1 MYAPPRHA
9 SHSHA
14 PTHSALIDGLL
25 QTDAYPHPVGRIQLV
40 ETHISWV
47 LLTGQFAYK
56 IKKPVTLGFLD
67 FASLERRRFFCHEEI
82 RLNGFWAPDLYLD
95 VVPIAMQD
103 GEPRIGG
110 DGTAVEFAVR
120 MRQFDQSLRLD
131 LQLESGTLTSDDMLL
146 LAAEIAARHGEADR
160 IPPAGRL
167 LRNTK
172 KLMWDNFDD
181 LIGEIAQDRVSGLH
195 RWTKAALGRHDA
207 LMRARCEQGFYREC
221 HGDLHL
227 GNLVRLADG
236 IKAFDCIEFSDE
248 LRQIDIVADYGF
260 LVMDL
265 VARGRVDLAYV
276 FLNRY
281 LEISGDY
288 EGVTLLRMYFVYRC
302 LVRAKVA
309 AIRRGER
316 GPGESREDDTA
327 TLDHYCELAQSW
339 AADRKPLLVVMNGMS
354 GSGKTWLS
362 SRLATAMP
370 ALRVRSDQVRKRLAG
385 LEETADSRSGIASG
399 IYDREAGQ
407 AVYKQLFDDAR
418 GMLAAG
424 FDVILDAAFLNIESR
439 RDAKRLAAECA
450 VDFVIVRAA
459 ASHETLRER
468 LRQRAAEG
476 EDASEADLAVLRYQ
490 IDTSEPLTSDEAPF
504 TVTAIT
510 DANIDP
516 AAVVIE
522 IRRRASAR

>member
-1 MYAPPRHA
+1 MLRA
-9 SHSHA
+9 
-14 PTHSALIDGLL
+14 
-25 QTDAYPHPVGRIQLV
+25 DAYPHPVGRIQLV

-47 LLTGQFAYK
+47 LLAGEFAYK

-67 FASLERRRFFCHEEI
+67 FASLERRRFFCREEI
-82 RLNGFWAPDLYLD
+82 RLNAFWAPRLYLD
-95 VVPIAMQD
+95 VVPIAMLD
-103 GEPRIGG
+103 GVPRIGG
-110 DGTAVEFAVR
+110 DGPAVEFAVR
-120 MRQFDQSLRLD
+120 MRQFDQTLRLD
-131 LQLESGTLTSDDMLL
+131 LQLESGNLTVDDMLM
-146 LAAEIAARHGEADR
+146 LAAEIASRHGEADR
-160 IPPAGRL
+160 IPVAGRL

-172 KLMWDNFDD
+172 KLMWENFDD
-181 LIGEIAQDRVSGLH
+181 LLGETAPDRVSGLH

-248 LRQIDIVADYGF
+248 LRQIDVVADYGF

-281 LEISGDY
+281 LEISADY

-316 GPGESREDDTA
+316 GPGESCEDDTA

-339 AADRKPLLVVMNGMS
+339 AADRRPLLVVMNGLS

-362 SRLATAMP
+362 SRLVAAMP
-370 ALRVRSDQVRKRLAG
+370 ALRLRSDLVRKRLAG
-385 LEETADSRSGIASG
+385 LEETADSQSGIASG
-399 IYDREAGQ
+399 IYDRKAGQ
-407 AVYKQLFDDAR
+407 AVYKKLFEDAR
-418 GMLAAG
+418 RMLAAG
-424 FDVILDAAFLNIESR
+424 FDVILDAAFLNMALR
-439 RDAKRLAAECA
+439 QQAKRLAADCVA
-450 VDFVIVRAA
+450 DFVIVQAA
-459 ASHETLRER
+459 ASQETLRER
-468 LRQRAAEG
+468 LRQRAAAG
-476 EDASEADLAVLRYQ
+476 KDASEAGLTVLRYQ
-490 IDTSEPLTSDEAPF
+490 LDTTDPLSADESGHA
-504 TVTAIT
+504 VIANT
-510 DANIDP
+510 DAGVDP
-516 AAVVIE
+516 SAVALE
-522 IRRRASAR
+522 IRRRASAH